1 MPRAVQ
7 ENFTGMPW
15 YGFAQVR
22 EDDLRAIYAYLRALK
37 PVYNPVVLHPQLAT
51 QTN

>member
-1 MPRAVQ
+1 MQ
-7 ENFTGMPW
+7 ESFTGMPW
-15 YGFAQVR
+15 YGFAQMR
-22 EDDLRAIYAYLRALK
+22 EDDLRAIYAYLRMLK